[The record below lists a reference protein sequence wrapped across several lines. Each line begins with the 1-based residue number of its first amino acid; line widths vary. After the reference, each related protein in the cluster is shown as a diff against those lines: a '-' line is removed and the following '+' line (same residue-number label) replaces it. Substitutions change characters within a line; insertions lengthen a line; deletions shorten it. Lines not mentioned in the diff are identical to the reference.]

1 VAPVAAAGA
10 GGQPPIKPPATA
22 VGTEEQLGDRFI
34 GETLPA
40 FAQWQDDIAK
50 RIARAGNA
58 EGASAALASWAQSAA
73 SDTVITDAI
82 YRASMLAAMG
92 GQLQVRLVEV
102 PEVAT
107 ARALS
112 RFALAAD
119 GGDGGTSSG
128 GNGGP
133 ALSFL
138 ALPFEEAIAD
148 FQARGIVT
156 PEQFRAMDAAAR
168 QRAFTAA
175 GFATDSLRQHAYD
188 ALLSALENGETL
200 QQFAREIR
208 SGEQSLGVSAADPA
222 YVETVFRTNIS
233 SAYAAGRIQQMQNP
247 DVLAAR
253 PYVQFRAIIDGRTTS
268 QCRYCNNLTFN
279 RQTDPGWVRFCPPL
293 HFNCRSTTRLLPAR
307 SVSPSQVINSA
318 DVDPRGY
325 PAPGFGG
332 APTLELAAE

>member
-1 VAPVAAAGA
+1 M
-10 GGQPPIKPPATA
+10 
-22 VGTEEQLGDRFI
+22 GTEEQLGDRYI
-34 GETLPA
+34 TETLPA

-58 EGASAALASWAQSAA
+58 EGASAALASWAQSA
-73 SDTVITDAI
+73 SKDTAITDAI

-102 PEVAT
+102 PEA
-107 ARALS
+107 AASRALS
-112 RFALAAD
+112 RFALAA
-119 GGDGGTSSG
+119 GDGSFGIDDPS
-128 GNGGP
+128 GGP

-138 ALPFEEAIAD
+138 ALPFDEAIAD

-208 SGEQSLGVSAADPA
+208 SGEQSLGISPADPA
-222 YVETVFRTNIS
+222 YVELVFRQNIA
-233 SAYAAGRIQQMQNP
+233 SAYGAGRIEQMQNP

-253 PYVQFRAIIDGRTTS
+253 PFVAYRAIIDGRTTS
-268 QCRYCNNLTFN
+268 VCRYLANLCFD
-279 RQTDPGWVRFCPPL
+279 RRTDPGWSRFMPPN
-293 HFNCRSTTRLLPAR
+293 HFGCRSTVVVLPTR
-307 SVSPSQVINSA
+307 SVSPSQVVRSDDI
-318 DVDPRGY
+318 DQRGQ
-325 PAPGFGG
+325 PLPPFDSK
-332 APTLELAAE
+332 PTVGLAE